1 MIITVA
7 NEAGFCFGVNRAVEK
22 VYSLLDKCKKVYTLG
37 PIIHNPQIVSELFE
51 RGVKV
56 IENPENVEDGATLV
70 IRSHGVA
77 REVIDKIKSLKID
90 YVDCTCPFVA
100 KIHRIVENVNK
111 NDIILIAGNETHPE
125 VKGIIG
131 HCNSSYYVF
140 NDSKSLKNLLQKN
153 ENICK
158 NNIVVVSQT
167 TFDIKEWNFCLK
179 ILKKDCTKIKI
190 CDTICNAT
198 SNRQQ
203 EAQKIAKNSELM
215 IVIGGRHSSNT
226 AKLRDLCK
234 QYCDTYLIET
244 PEELPM
250 SAIKTASKVGV
261 TAGASTPSSIIK
273 EVLRSMADTVNNN
286 FEEEEINF
294 EQMLEESLKNLNT
307 DDKVHGVV
315 VGISPTEAYVDV
327 GRKQSGFIPLAEM
340 SDDPN
345 AKMEDLVKV
354 GDELE
359 LLIMRTNDQEGTI
372 MLSKK
377 RIDAMKGL
385 EKIAESYEKNE
396 ALSGVV
402 VNIIKGGLIAVS
414 NGVKIFIPASLSG
427 VQRGEKLED
436 LLGKEIKFK
445 IIELNKG
452 KRRVV
457 GSVKQIQKEEKEIL
471 KQKFWETVEVGQKF
485 VGKVKTLT
493 DYGAFVDLG
502 GVDGMIHISELS
514 WSRIKHPSE
523 VVNVGD
529 TVEVYVKDIDK
540 QRSKISLGYK
550 RTEDNPWEILKRDY
564 KIGDKIEVQI
574 AGMTNFGAFARILPG
589 IDGLIHISQI
599 SNKRIEKPQDVLS
612 VGDKVMAKII
622 DIDLEKKRIS
632 LSIRELLDSEH
643 NEELKKENEVTKEL
657 EKEEKKKEKKPA
669 KRTRKKKE
677 ETDSEDAEAKDSES
691 EGSSTEKKKPAKRT
705 RKKKEETDSEDAEAK
720 DSEGEDSSTE
730 KKKPRAKRKSEDTE
744 APEK

>member
-1 MIITVA
+1 
-7 NEAGFCFGVNRAVEK
+7 
-22 VYSLLDKCKKVYTLG
+22 
-37 PIIHNPQIVSELFE
+37 
-51 RGVKV
+51 
-56 IENPENVEDGATLV
+56 
-70 IRSHGVA
+70 
-77 REVIDKIKSLKID
+77 
-90 YVDCTCPFVA
+90 
-100 KIHRIVENVNK
+100 
-111 NDIILIAGNETHPE
+111 
-125 VKGIIG
+125 
-131 HCNSSYYVF
+131 
-140 NDSKSLKNLLQKN
+140 
-153 ENICK
+153 
-158 NNIVVVSQT
+158 
-167 TFDIKEWNFCLK
+167 
-179 ILKKDCTKIKI
+179 
-190 CDTICNAT
+190 
-198 SNRQQ
+198 
-203 EAQKIAKNSELM
+203 
-215 IVIGGRHSSNT
+215 
-226 AKLRDLCK
+226 
-234 QYCDTYLIET
+234 
-244 PEELPM
+244 
-250 SAIKTASKVGV
+250 
-261 TAGASTPSSIIK
+261 
-273 EVLRSMADTVNNN
+273 MADTVNNN
-286 FEEEEINF
+286 FEEEETNF

-315 VGISPTEAYVDV
+315 VGVSPTEVYVDV

-345 AKMEDLVKV
+345 AKVEDLVKV

-385 EKIAESYEKNE
+385 EKVAESYEKNE

-402 VNIIKGGLIAVS
+402 INIIKGGLIAIC

-427 VQRGEKLED
+427 VKRDEKLED

-445 IIELNKG
+445 IIELNKN

-471 KQKFWETVEVGQKF
+471 KQKFWQTVEIGQKF
-485 VGKVKTLT
+485 IGKVKTLT

-540 QRSKISLGYK
+540 QRAKIALGYK
-550 RTEDNPWEILKRDY
+550 KTEDNPWEILKRDY

-612 VGDKVMAKII
+612 IGDKVIAKII
-622 DIDLEKKRIS
+622 DIGLEKKRIS

-643 NEELKKENEVTKEL
+643 DKESKEEDEGSKEL
-657 EKEEKKKEKKPA
+657 EEDTKKEKKPA

-677 ETDSEDAEAKDSES
+677 ETDVKNEEVKDSKS
-691 EGSSTEKKKPAKRT
+691 
-705 RKKKEETDSEDAEAK
+705 DDN
-720 DSEGEDSSTE
+720 STE
-730 KKKPRAKRKSEDTE
+730 KKKPRTKRKTKDTE
-744 APEK
+744 VSEE

>member
-22 VYSLLDKCKKVYTLG
+22 VYSLLDKGKKVNTLG

-51 RGVKV
+51 RGVRV
-56 IENPENVEDGATLV
+56 IEKPENIEDGATLV

-77 REVIDKIKSLKID
+77 KEVIDRIKSLNISFE
-90 YVDCTCPFVA
+90 DCTCPFVS
-100 KIHRIVENVNK
+100 KIHRIVESVNK
-111 NDIILIAGNETHPE
+111 YDIILIAGNATHPE

-131 HCNSSYYVF
+131 HCNSNYYVF
-140 NDSKSLKNLLQKN
+140 NNSESLKNILHTNK
-153 ENICK
+153 NICK

-167 TFDIKEWNFCLK
+167 TFDIKEWDFCLK
-179 ILKKDCTKIKI
+179 TLKKDCTKIKI

-234 QYCDTYLIET
+234 QYCDTYLIEK

-250 SAIKTASKVGV
+250 YAIKTASKIGV

-286 FEEEEINF
+286 FEEEETNF

-315 VGISPTEAYVDV
+315 VGVSPTEVYVDV

-345 AKMEDLVKV
+345 AKVEDLVKV

-385 EKIAESYEKNE
+385 EKVAESYEKNE

-402 VNIIKGGLIAVS
+402 INIIKGGLIAIC

-427 VQRGEKLED
+427 VKRDEKLED

-445 IIELNKG
+445 IIELNKN

-471 KQKFWETVEVGQKF
+471 KQKFWQTVEIGQKF
-485 VGKVKTLT
+485 IGKVKTLT

-540 QRSKISLGYK
+540 QRAKIALGYK
-550 RTEDNPWEILKRDY
+550 KTEDNPWEILKRDY

-612 VGDKVMAKII
+612 IGDKVIAKII
-622 DIDLEKKRIS
+622 DIGLEKKRIS

-643 NEELKKENEVTKEL
+643 DKESKEEDEGSKEL
-657 EKEEKKKEKKPA
+657 EEDTKKEKKPA

-677 ETDSEDAEAKDSES
+677 ETDVKNEEVKDSKS
-691 EGSSTEKKKPAKRT
+691 
-705 RKKKEETDSEDAEAK
+705 DDN
-720 DSEGEDSSTE
+720 STE
-730 KKKPRAKRKSEDTE
+730 KKKPRTKRKTKDTE
-744 APEK
+744 VSEE